1 MSTLVL
7 LDDLAQDLQ
16 RDLGQLAPIPAT
28 TSGVESFRDEVA
40 NLLRGKRAYDQLA
53 TVLRQLLDE
62 NGFVHLRG
70 FPDVGDLRGI
80 VTLGSLLGELFADM
94 SHQATLVLEASPV
107 PGATLQGN
115 RTGALFPHTD
125 FAMLER
131 PPAVTV
137 LRCAT
142 EDPLGAP
149 FGVNGVM
156 LAQHVI
162 DHFFGAEWLP
172 SLWTVP
178 LPFAGR
184 KPSGEDVVF
193 SIPVLDVEPG
203 SLDVRSVRF
212 HPSRVH
218 HGFRVRTGRDTGGGR
233 GAAPSPP
240 GSSPFARRSTW
251 VRAITCSWPTAS
263 HCMIVAAV
271 RSAWAER
278 ACRQGFR
285 RFCSFRTI
293 THHERSSRLEVAPAP
308 GTRSEDLPRLDVLLP
323 RAAGRGA

>member
-7 LDDLAQDLQ
+7 ADDIAQDLQ

-28 TSGVESFRDEVA
+28 TSGVESFRDDVA
-40 NLLRGKRAYDQLA
+40 TLLRGRREYDQLA
-53 TVLRQLLDE
+53 TALRALLDE
-62 NGFVHLRG
+62 NGYVHLRG

-94 SHQATLVLEASPV
+94 SHQATLVVEASPA
-107 PGATLQGN
+107 PGGDAARQPN
-115 RTGALFPHTD
+115 RVLFPHTD

-131 PPAVTV
+131 PPVVTA
-137 LRCAT
+137 LRCAA
-142 EDPLGAP
+142 EDPLGVP

-156 LAQHVI
+156 LAQNVI

-172 SLWTVP
+172 TLWTVP

-203 SLDVRSVRF
+203 ARSDVRSVRF

-218 HGFRVRTGRDTGGGR
+218 HGFRGARAGRDAGGGG
-233 GAAPSPP
+233 GAAPSSA
-240 GSSPFARRSTW
+240 GGQCRSPRGLPARAT
-251 VRAITCSWPTAS
+251 TCSWPTA
-263 HCMIVAAV
+263 
-271 RSAWAER
+271 
-278 ACRQGFR
+278 
-285 RFCSFRTI
+285 
-293 THHERSSRLEVAPAP
+293 
-308 GTRSEDLPRLDVLLP
+308 
-323 RAAGRGA
+323 

>member
-7 LDDLAQDLQ
+7 ADDLAQDVQ
-16 RDLGQLAPIPAT
+16 RDLARLTPIPAT
-28 TSGVESFRDEVA
+28 TAEVEGFRVEVTG
-40 NLLRGKRAYDQLA
+40 LLRDRREYDHLA
-53 TVLRQLLDE
+53 TILRDLLGE
-62 NGFVHLRG
+62 SGFVHLRG
-70 FPDVGDLRGI
+70 FPDLGDLRGI
-80 VTLGSLLGELFADM
+80 VTLGSLLGELFADL
-94 SHQATLVLEASPV
+94 SHQATLVVEASPA

-131 PPAVTV
+131 PPAVTL

-156 LAQHVI
+156 LAQHII

-172 SLWTVP
+172 LLWTVP

-184 KPSGEDVVF
+184 KPSGENVVF
-193 SIPVLDVEPG
+193 GTPVLDVEPG

-218 HGFRVRTGRDTGGGR
+218 HGFRVRGQDAT
-233 GAAPSPP
+233 PEE
-240 GSSPFARRSTW
+240 
-251 VRAITCSWPTAS
+251 
-263 HCMIVAAV
+263 AAV
-271 RSAWAER
+271 LQHLLSAAR
-278 ACRQGFR
+278 AVRQEVYLCAGDYLIVSNR
-285 RFCSFRTI
+285 RALHDRGRCSLRLGRTGWRARVSQI
-293 THHERSSRLEVAPAP
+293 LFVQDYHAP
-308 GTRSEDLPRLDVLLP
+308 
-323 RAAGRGA
+323 